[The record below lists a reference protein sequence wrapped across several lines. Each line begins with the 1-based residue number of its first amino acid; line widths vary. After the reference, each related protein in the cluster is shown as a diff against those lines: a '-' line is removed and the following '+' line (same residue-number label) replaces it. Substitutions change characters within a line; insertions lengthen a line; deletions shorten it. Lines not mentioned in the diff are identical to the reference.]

1 MIPDDYK
8 YFIEVLR
15 SGKVN
20 DLEELA
26 SLEDDFPQGKDP
38 LVMRQWITN
47 AIDCGCKAAIEW
59 MLQQEIEIVF
69 CDDEG
74 YTVLHSALERDRDD
88 KYEIIELLL
97 KFGADVNLKGINNW
111 TPAHMAAARNDVK
124 ALKILVRYG
133 ADLNIRTDI
142 DDYATPLEEARI
154 LNRLK
159 FDCSDAIAFLEN
171 YR

>member
-88 KYEIIELLL
+88 KYEIIV